1 MISAECGRNPV
12 ISQQK
17 SNLLSNK
24 LKPIETMR
32 TIIKNLILSA
42 ALLPALGLTSCSSL
56 EDGSYVDPITQYEKI
71 GGTWVLKSITQVDE
85 TNSRSMTLTDQFDF
99 ESFSIS
105 LNTDAD
111 NEPTTFA
118 VTGNAPKLLPASG
131 TWHLD
136 NPFVNS
142 DGSPAVI
149 TLEGG
154 QRLTVTAV
162 PGATSTLEF
171 KLTRTSGGNPF
182 VSYVY
187 NLAPAN

>member
-1 MISAECGRNPV
+1 
-12 ISQQK
+12 
-17 SNLLSNK
+17 
-24 LKPIETMR
+24 MR

-111 NEPTTFA
+111 SEPTTFA